1 MNVSE
6 NESIWE
12 WKYEVF
18 ENESNSEKR
27 MTILMSVTS
36 DECYEF
42 NEYTN
47 YIYVS

>member
-18 ENESNSEKR
+18 ENESNSEQR
-27 MTILMSVTS
+27 MTSLMNVTS
-36 DECYEF
+36 AEGYAF